1 MSWLARKAGKAGVVC
16 IRVEWHHL
24 TLRTA
29 FALSTF
35 VAAAFATT
43 VIVFAEAFDA
53 FDAGVA
59 LIFAAVAASTLVAA
73 AAAVFADLAA
83 AFFAAVFIVHA
94 FVAVVA
100 LSNSRRRTRPA
111 LCCIL
116 PAALGAA
123 LQPRA
128 S

>member
-1 MSWLARKAGKAGVVC
+1 MSWLARGTGQAGVVS
-16 IRVEWHHL
+16 IRVEWPHL

-43 VIVFAEAFDA
+43 VIVFAETLGTFHAGFAF
-53 FDAGVA
+53 
-59 LIFAAVAASTLVAA
+59 IFAAFAASAFLAA
-73 AAAVFADLAA
+73 TAAVFADLAA

-116 PAALGAA
+116 AAAFGAA
-123 LQPRA
+123 LPPRA